1 MSCYFR
7 QDCEIT
13 VPEFRTSD
21 TQSVTYYDIKIKV
34 GQTEWFVSRRYKD
47 FDNLNEKLIE
57 EISISK
63 KLLPPKKIVGNKN
76 PTFLEQRR
84 VQLEK
89 YLKELLVFFR
99 IQLPRVLAEFL
110 EFNRY
115 DIVYLLQDL
124 ALFFNENGE
133 AILRTKKEF
142 HFSALEVYA
151 ISERLNL
158 PCPPESIE
166 HRGKFDFSHV
176 LDFCTQLEVMQI
188 TPVKGSEDSYG
199 NDYNAVDV
207 PIGRSNIIPKKLK
220 FNLNAF
226 RNLNCLKI
234 FAIPSENIIDIAL
247 LKPSLQKI
255 CVHNTTIT
263 SINQVLLCDDVH
275 KDTSIDVPSTE
286 DVSLLKRSSPS
297 GNNSSSS
304 LIKTSITTNRT
315 WHNITELDFTS
326 NLLTQIDE
334 SIRTVPQ
341 IRILSLEQNR
351 LRNIKNLAELPHLQ
365 ALNLSI
371 NLIADCSDWHLELGN
386 LVTLNLSQNKL
397 KCIRGL
403 RKLLSLVNLDISCN
417 LIDDLEEVD
426 NVASLPLLE
435 TLRLT
440 GNPLASSVDYRPRVL
455 SRFHD
460 RASEIVLDSEKGTQ
474 QELDT
479 ALVLSAIL
487 ISQLKQKSHQ

>member
-7 QDCEIT
+7 QNSDCEIT
-13 VPEFRTSD
+13 VPTFRTSD
-21 TQSVTYYDIKIKV
+21 SSQSVTFYDINIRV
-34 GQTEWFVSRRYKD
+34 GPIEWIVTRRYKD
-47 FDNLNEKLIE
+47 FDNLNEKLVE

-84 VQLEK
+84 TLLEK

-124 ALFFNENGE
+124 AMHFNENGE
-133 AILRTKKEF
+133 DILRTKKEL

-176 LDFCTQLEVMQI
+176 LDFCSQLTIIQI
-188 TPVKGSEDSYG
+188 TPVKGSDDTFG
-199 NDYNAVDV
+199 NDYNTVDV
-207 PIGRSNIIPKKLK
+207 PIGRSNIIPKNLK

-226 RNLNCLKI
+226 RNLICLKI

-275 KDTSIDVPSTE
+275 KNTSIDIPSTE
-286 DVSLLKRSSPS
+286 DVSLNRPSSNMS
-297 GNNSSSS
+297 TS
-304 LIKTSITTNRT
+304 LIKTSVTTNRT

-341 IRILSLEQNR
+341 IRVLSLEQNR

-365 ALNLSI
+365 VLNLSI
-371 NLIADCSDWHLELGN
+371 NLIADCNDWHLELGN

-397 KCIRGL
+397 KSIRGL

-487 ISQLKQKSHQ
+487 ISRLRQKPQQ